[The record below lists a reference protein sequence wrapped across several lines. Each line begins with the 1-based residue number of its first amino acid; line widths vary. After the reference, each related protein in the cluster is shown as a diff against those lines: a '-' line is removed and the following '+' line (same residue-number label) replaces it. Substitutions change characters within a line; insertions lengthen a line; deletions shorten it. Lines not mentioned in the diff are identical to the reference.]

1 MNPAETVAY
10 RPNVLAGLEGTTK
23 LRWPHNFG
31 AYRLTDRDLARGST
45 LGSPKTQITIKATGA
60 LENVFCVNAGA
71 PLLGAFLLRHW
82 DERAGTKLDPLGGHY
97 FLFPEHQEHRF
108 MLSNGVYVFED
119 VFVDN
124 ESGEVYYVIEFTND
138 AEEEQRIATY
148 AMCELAKNMDDTVIA
163 RYDEALNAFI
173 AHSRDNPKHARVVGA
188 SRKPASHEVSADHA
202 KALMGYAPQTLS
214 NQIHSSSALPCAVM
228 QFSTVLGR
236 GEKARFTFTLAVGA
250 DGEQPLLDV
259 YRKAPKALTALERTQ
274 QHYHD
279 VLERSVAITPNAE
292 INRGVLWAKAN
303 MERVLL
309 RPPSGWTLTND
320 PLNSTH
326 CVGRDAAWFCAGA
339 DYFRADFSAE
349 CLQQFIKR
357 QKHNGMI
364 VEYYDMLSNQT
375 EDFGLNVNDDT
386 PLIVWSLWH
395 HYQMSGDRAFLEH
408 VYPAALNA
416 ANYLAGQRDHRGLV
430 WCTSKK
436 TGSRG
441 IVGWRNVIQ
450 GYRLSGATTEL
461 NCEVFAAFRAVA
473 HMAAILDDEPVRRE
487 FETCAA
493 SVKAAINEHLYNAGN
508 GLYYLNLDV
517 DGTAVS
523 DITADLV
530 FPVMYGVADRD
541 VATRII
547 RRLSDRDFWTE
558 GGMRTI
564 PHDAVNYTPSGA
576 SGCLGGVWN
585 GVTFWYAKAAA
596 EYIPDFS
603 EEALTN
609 GFENYA
615 RNPQRNDTVPG
626 QFSEWLHGETLVN
639 QGMPLSP
646 WFPPRY
652 IWAVIE
658 GVLGLDISGDHP
670 RLAPNLPSSWNWC
683 ALRNL
688 PYRGKSVTY
697 FLARIPQAQVWSNQ
711 QFDSEVPIDVLAD
724 DASEQFQCS
733 GDAVRG
739 AALRDGNRVIA
750 LAGNTEDRT
759 VTTAFRL
766 RDANGSYRMRIYDS
780 LYRAWLEPRSVSAEE
795 LEGGV
800 AMLLEPKGF
809 QIIEFHREDR

>member
-1 MNPAETVAY
+1 M
-10 RPNVLAGLEGTTK
+10 
-23 LRWPHNFG
+23 
-31 AYRLTDRDLARGST
+31 
-45 LGSPKTQITIKATGA
+45 
-60 LENVFCVNAGA
+60 
-71 PLLGAFLLRHW
+71 RHW
-82 DERAGTKLDPLGGHY
+82 DERAGMKLDPLGGHY

-108 MLSNGVYVFED
+108 MLSNGIYVFED

-124 ESGEVYYVIEFTND
+124 ESGTVYYVLELTND

-163 RYDEALNAFI
+163 RYDDALHAFV
-173 AHSRDNPKHARVVGA
+173 AHSRDNPKQVRVVGA
-188 SRKPASHEVSADHA
+188 SRKPAAYEVSADHA
-202 KALMGYAPQTLS
+202 KAVMGYAPGALS
-214 NQIHSSSALPCAVM
+214 NQIHTSNALPCAVM

-236 GEKARFTFTLAVGA
+236 KEKASLIFTLGVGA
-250 DGEQPLLDV
+250 NGEQPLLDG
-259 YRKAPKALTALERTQ
+259 YRKVPKAVAALERTQ

-309 RPPSGWTLTND
+309 RPPTGWTFTND

-326 CVGRDAAWFCAGA
+326 CVGRDAAWFCVGT
-339 DYFRADFSAE
+339 DYFHADFSAE
-349 CLQQFIKR
+349 CLQQFTKR
-357 QKHNGMI
+357 QKHNGMM

-375 EDFGLNVNDDT
+375 EDFGLNLNDDT
-386 PLIVWSLWH
+386 PLLVWSLWH
-395 HYQMSGDRAFLEH
+395 HYQMSGDRAFLER
-408 VYPAALNA
+408 VYPAAVNA
-416 ANYLAGQRDHRGLV
+416 ANYLAAQRDHRGLV

-436 TGSRG
+436 TGSKG

-450 GYRLSGATTEL
+450 GYRLSGATTEV
-461 NCEVFAAFRAVA
+461 NCEAFAAFRAVA
-473 HMAAILDDEPVRRE
+473 HMAAILNDELVRRE

-493 SVKAAINEHLYNAGN
+493 SLKAAINEHLYNPGN
-508 GLYYLNLDV
+508 GLYYLNIDV
-517 DGTAVS
+517 DGTPVS
-523 DITADLV
+523 DITADLL

-541 VATRII
+541 AAVRII
-547 RRLSDRDFWTE
+547 RRLSDRDFWTP

-652 IWAVIE
+652 VWAVVE

-688 PYRGKSVTY
+688 PYRGKGVTY

-711 QFDSEVPIDVLAD
+711 RFDCELPMEVLEDDV
-724 DASEQFQCS
+724 SEQFQCS

-750 LAGNTEDRT
+750 FAGNTEDRT
-759 VTTAFRL
+759 ITSAIRL
-766 RDANGSYRMRIYDS
+766 KNAGGVYRMRIYDS
-780 LYRAWLEPRSVSAEE
+780 LYRAWLEPRQVKAED
-795 LEGGV
+795 LEGGI
-800 AMLLEPKGF
+800 MMSLEPKGF
-809 QIIEFHREDR
+809 QLIELVS